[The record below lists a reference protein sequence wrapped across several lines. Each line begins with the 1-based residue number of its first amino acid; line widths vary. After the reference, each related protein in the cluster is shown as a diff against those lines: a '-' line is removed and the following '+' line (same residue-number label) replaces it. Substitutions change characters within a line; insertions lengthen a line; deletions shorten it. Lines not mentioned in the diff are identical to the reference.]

1 MKLAEAEGL
10 RENMPPEV
18 LLFVVVQPL
27 TATATKSE
35 ETIMAF
41 ARNII
46 LSNQQKRTNQRRQ
59 MHMCS
64 CRL

>member
-1 MKLAEAEGL
+1 
-10 RENMPPEV
+10 MPPEV